1 MRTFIAFIFLLALC
15 SLCGA
20 KEIVI
25 LPQFEVGDT
34 VRYRATAQVKLYHE
48 RDSMIST
55 TKLLPT
61 IVVEDRNSKG
71 YIVKTTN
78 ELEDFRIEC
87 SDPASEGQLPDETW
101 KLNEFVAPIVL
112 NIQLDANCRPD
123 TILNLDSVKERML
136 DAFIKLFAREQGI
149 DLENSAEWKMDT
161 KPLLI
166 SAVDMICR
174 SKHLIEEQFG
184 NIPYFTFNGISLK
197 PGKIPA
203 SMVLTDELQIMCHS
217 LDELD
222 MEVRQVVNTESLNI
236 GEDSGCYVI
245 ELKGNKRESSLK
257 GKLLYNK
264 GIMNYGYIDIKI
276 KSETETLITNF
287 TLDRLNR

>member
-1 MRTFIAFIFLLALC
+1 METLRFFRPISPSPSNSRIFKAFHQ
-15 SLCGA
+15 
-20 KEIVI
+20 K
-25 LPQFEVGDT
+25 PP
-34 VRYRATAQVKLYHE
+34 
-48 RDSMIST
+48 IST
-55 TKLLPT
+55 L
-61 IVVEDRNSKG
+61 N
-71 YIVKTTN
+71 
-78 ELEDFRIEC
+78 
-87 SDPASEGQLPDETW
+87 AS
-101 KLNEFVAPIVL
+101 FCAPY
-112 NIQLDANCRPD
+112 
-123 TILNLDSVKERML
+123 
-136 DAFIKLFAREQGI
+136 
-149 DLENSAEWKMDT
+149 

-264 GIMNYGYIDIKI
+264 GIMNYGFLDIKI
-276 KSETETLITNF
+276 KSESETLITNF